1 MTSTLPANITNL
13 TTTALSTALSTTEF
27 SAKSLSPN
35 SFSAN
40 SLTPDPSGSSSAAID
55 SAAIDSAAIDSA
67 TIDSPASN
75 SLISSLEAQALP
87 ASLRI
92 RQKLEQAGV
101 PFFANDNISEYLE
114 EGDLNQLEVEV
125 ADKVRD
131 LLRSLVIDIDND
143 HNTQETAERVARM
156 YLHEVFKGR
165 YHVQPKIASFPNI
178 KNLDEVYTVGPI
190 SIRSACSHHL
200 VPILGNCWIG
210 IKPGENVIGLSKFA
224 RVADWVFSRP
234 HIQEEAVII
243 LADEIERL
251 CKPKGLAIL
260 VKAQHYCM
268 KWRGVKELQ
277 TSMINSV
284 VRGDF
289 RKDPSLKAEFF
300 ELVKQQQDLLST

>member
-1 MTSTLPANITNL
+1 MTSTLPSNITNL
-13 TTTALSTALSTTEF
+13 TTTALSTTEF
-27 SAKSLSPN
+27 AAKPLSQN

-40 SLTPDPSGSSSAAID
+40 SQTPDLSVPESAAIA
-55 SAAIDSAAIDSA
+55 SAAIAS
-67 TIDSPASN
+67 TIPISPASN
-75 SLISSLEAQALP
+75 SLISSLDAQVTP

-92 RQKLEQAGV
+92 RQRLEKAGV
-101 PFFANDNISEYLE
+101 PFLANDNISEHLE

-210 IKPGENVIGLSKFA
+210 IKPGEHVIGLSKFA